1 MQKYLKLSVFL
12 FLAVLMVS
20 ISCVGCGGGDD
31 GVKAPSATK
40 EPYVIGAIFS
50 TSGSGSNLGVPEEN
64 TVKMLVADINAK
76 GGINGHNLSVII
88 YNDDSTPDTAKSMAE
103 KLIQQ
108 DKVLAIIGPTTSGCT
123 LAILDTVNTANV
135 TLVSC
140 AASAAIT
147 TPVTSWVFKTPQT
160 DKQVVREIYAYLQ
173 KQGIKKVAII
183 TATSSFGVGGRTYLL
198 SEAANFNISLVA
210 DQTFDSADT
219 SMIPQLTLI
228 KGTDAQAVVCWDTD
242 KASAAVAKD
251 MKTLNFG
258 ISLYCSHGIA
268 SQAFIDAAGDA
279 ANGVIFPAG
288 KLPIVANISASDPQ
302 QPILMQYK
310 AEYVAKYDATTLSTY
325 GGHAYDSFYIVVN
338 ALKGMKEGLDLSASR
353 AAVRDGVEKT
363 TNFIGISGIF
373 TMSPTDHLGM
383 QTGSLALIRIDNGIY
398 VPVK

>member
-1 MQKYLKLSVFL
+1 MQKYLKSSVFL
-12 FLAVLMVS
+12 FIALLVVA
-20 ISCVGCGGGDD
+20 ISCIGCGGDNGN
-31 GVKAPSATK
+31 PTTTK

-50 TSGSGSNLGVPEEN
+50 TSGSGSNLGVPEKN
-64 TVKMLVADINAK
+64 TVQMLVDKINKA

-108 DKVLAIIGPTTSGCT
+108 DKVLAIIGPTTTGCT

-135 TLVSC
+135 SLVSC
-140 AASAAIT
+140 AAGAAIT
-147 TPVTSWVFKTPQT
+147 NPVTSWVFKTPQT

-173 KQGIKKVAII
+173 SQSIKKVAII
-183 TATSSFGVGGRTYLL
+183 TATSSFGVGGKGFLE
-198 SEAANFNISLVA
+198 SEAANFNITLVA
-210 DQTFDSADT
+210 NQVFDSTDT

-251 MKTLNFG
+251 MKTLSFG
-258 ISLYCSHGIA
+258 IPLYCSHGIA
-268 SQAFIDAAGDA
+268 NQAFIDAAGDA

-288 KLPIVANISASDPQ
+288 KLLIVDNVSASDPQ
-302 QPILMQYK
+302 KTVLMNYK
-310 AEYVAKYDATTLSTY
+310 NEYEAIYGAGTKNTF
-325 GGHAYDSFYIVVN
+325 GGHAYDSLYIVVN
-338 ALKGMKEGLDLSASR
+338 SLKGMKEGLDLSASR

-383 QTGSLALIRIDNGIY
+383 QTGSLALIKIQNGTWT
-398 VPVK
+398 PVK